1 MHSTR
6 RQFLAGALGSS
17 ALISFSSIVPR
28 FLLAASE
35 QQATGADSG
44 DNVLVVVQLSGGN
57 DGLNTVIPYADE
69 EYRKNRFTLAIDPGV
84 IRKIDDAVGFH
95 YSMEGFSK
103 LLEDSRLA
111 ILQGVGYPN
120 PNRSHF
126 ESMDLWHT
134 AHRKDANRPVG
145 WLGRYLDADRR
156 EGGDAPALHL
166 GAEPQPLALAAEKV
180 QTPSVVSLERFRL
193 ETGGRDALRRTIEEV
208 AAVRRAQ
215 STSLLDFVNDNTR
228 AALASSRR
236 VEQAL
241 GSYDTPIA
249 YPGTGLSG
257 KLKSVA
263 QLIDAGLATRIYY
276 VTLDGFDN
284 HSNQAQAHAGL
295 LAELTG
301 AVSAF
306 LDDMAHHGHSE
317 RVLLMTFSEFGRRV
331 KENASRGTDHGA
343 AAPMFLAGGRVVPG
357 VHGEH
362 PSLTDLDDGDLKHH
376 TDYRRV
382 YATVLDNWLSY
393 NSDAI
398 LGDHYDS
405 LDVLKG

>member
-1 MHSTR
+1 MQSTR

-35 QQATGADSG
+35 QNAAASG

-69 EYRKNRFTLAIDPGV
+69 EYRKNRFTLAIDSGV

-156 EGGDAPALHL
+156 EGGDAPALHF

-193 ETGGRDALRRTIEEV
+193 ETNGRDALRRTVEEV

-215 STSLLDFVNDNTR
+215 STSLLDFVQDNTR

-241 GSYDTPIA
+241 GSYDTPIN

-263 QLIDAGLATRIYY
+263 QLIDAGLSTRIYY

-331 KENASRGTDHGA
+331 
-343 AAPMFLAGGRVVPG
+343 VPG
-357 VHGEH
+357 VHGPH

-382 YATVLDNWLSY
+382 YATVLDRWLSY

-398 LGDHYDS
+398 LGDHYDPLEVIKS
-405 LDVLKG
+405 